1 MFRYIALVWD
11 VTNEQQSSTAGSL
24 DGRLR
29 ALRWRRALLGKGLCV
44 FCADAGSGMLKSLT
58 LANDAGVILGTL
70 FERNRDVDDDS
81 PSRRATP
88 SARGAEAIRASQGR
102 WLIENCWGNYVALL
116 HDPSAGIVRVV
127 KDPSGTLPCF
137 KSSLEDVTIL
147 FSHIGDCAEL
157 GARRFTI
164 DRTYLRARVLGFND
178 LEKNPLEGIEQIRR
192 GECVELD
199 PAARPVTR
207 SRRFYW
213 DPFTFLPAQRTIDDP
228 GHAAASMRA
237 TVRSC
242 TQALSG
248 GHASLLHRLSGGL
261 DSSIVAG
268 CLGRASTQPRI
279 TCYTYFNPHGRSDE
293 RPWAR
298 LAAEHTGFEH
308 LEYPIVPAEVSFA
321 DLVRPRPATE
331 PLPLLAYLM
340 RSTVE
345 HRLAAE
351 RKATAVFT
359 GDGGDSGFCSDSF
372 AYAVTDYLRRHGPRI
387 GALRL
392 ASDVALRTERSTGAV
407 LLSSIRRWLFG
418 AKMREQ
424 IPALLLGSQLV
435 SAQVRDGFAI
445 PQSYPHPWFSQ
456 LGHVPWDVIRR
467 LGVLVMSPEFYN
479 VADAAESEPE
489 IVSPLYAQ
497 PAVELFLRIPI
508 HVHAEGGR
516 DRGLARRAFAREV
529 PVPILQRQW
538 KDRAPGFH
546 SELLLRN
553 LDLVRE
559 LFLDGVLVREGL
571 LDRAAVEAA
580 FAAGPSKI
588 EVLPAEI
595 YRHLDVEVWA
605 RYWMR

>member
-1 MFRYIALVWD
+1 MFRYIALVWN
-11 VTNEQQSSTAGSL
+11 VTDEQQSATAESL
-24 DGRLR
+24 DERLR
-29 ALRWRRALLGKGLCV
+29 AQRSTPALVTNGLRV
-44 FCADAGSGMLKSLT
+44 FCADAGLGMLRALT

-70 FERNRDVDDDS
+70 LERNRDVDDDS

-88 SARGAEAIRASQGR
+88 SARGAEAILASQGR
-102 WLIENCWGNYVALL
+102 WLIENCWGNYVAVLRGA
-116 HDPSAGIVRVV
+116 SGIVRVL
-127 KDPSGTLPCF
+127 KDPCGTLPCF
-137 KSSLEDVTIL
+137 ATSEEGVTIL
-147 FSHIGDCAEL
+147 FSHVGDCVTL
-157 GARRFTI
+157 TARQFEV
-164 DRTYLRARVLGFND
+164 DRAHLRARVLGFND
-178 LEKNPLEGIEQIRR
+178 LEKSPLEGVDQVRR
-192 GECVELD
+192 GECVEID
-199 PAARPVTR
+199 PAARPAIR

-213 DPFTFLPAQRTIDDP
+213 NPITFLQVQRTIEDP
-228 GHAAASMRA
+228 GRAAESMRA

-279 TCYTYFNPHGRSDE
+279 ACYTYFNPDGRSDE

-308 LEYPIVPAEVSFA
+308 LEYPIVPAEVSFT

-331 PLPLLAYLM
+331 PLPLLPYLM

-351 RKATAVFT
+351 RQATAVFT
-359 GDGGDSGFCSDSF
+359 GDGGDSGLCSDSF
-372 AYAVTDYLRRHGPRI
+372 AYAVTDYLRRHGPRL
-387 GALRL
+387 AAVKL
-392 ASDVALRTERSTGAV
+392 ASDIALRTERSTGAV
-407 LLSSIRRWLFG
+407 LLSSMRRWLFG
-418 AKMREQ
+418 AKMSEQ
-424 IPALLLGSQLV
+424 IPHLLLGSQLV
-435 SAQVRDGFAI
+435 NPHLRDGFEI
-445 PQSYPHPWFSQ
+445 PESYPHPWFSH

-467 LGVLVMSPEFYN
+467 VGVLVLTPEFYN
-479 VADAAESEPE
+479 VADAAQPEPE

-497 PAVELFLRIPI
+497 PAIELFLRIPI

-529 PVPILQRQW
+529 PEQILQRQW

-553 LDLVRE
+553 LDFVRE

-571 LDRAAVEAA
+571 LDRVAVEAA
-580 FAAGPSKI
+580 FAAGPSKTA
-588 EVLPAEI
+588 VLPAEI
-595 YRHLDVEVWA
+595 YRHLDAEVWA